1 VVEAYDR
8 ALNELRVAQ
17 VNVEHEFTVTRDR
30 LIHARQEAIHE
41 ARKNSSLVDDIRA
54 AAPSPWDRGDRP
66 SGRPHLGFRPNRA
79 MTSSVQ
85 AKTAKSLYRFPFGT
99 PL

>member
-1 VVEAYDR
+1 MGRSEADRIVEAYDK

-41 ARKNSSLVDDIRA
+41 ARKNSSAR
-54 AAPSPWDRGDRP
+54 
-66 SGRPHLGFRPNRA
+66 
-79 MTSSVQ
+79 
-85 AKTAKSLYRFPFGT
+85 
-99 PL
+99 